1 MIKDKTCQ
9 KLFRK
14 ISKLLAESTRN
25 MKSFNFSRNSRHQ
38 TKNVL
43 TSMID
48 IISYFEGR
56 KPQTQ
61 L

>member
-1 MIKDKTCQ
+1 
-9 KLFRK
+9 
-14 ISKLLAESTRN
+14 

-48 IISYFEGR
+48 VISYFEGR
-56 KPQTQ
+56 KPQTNFRSSGNPT
-61 L
+61 